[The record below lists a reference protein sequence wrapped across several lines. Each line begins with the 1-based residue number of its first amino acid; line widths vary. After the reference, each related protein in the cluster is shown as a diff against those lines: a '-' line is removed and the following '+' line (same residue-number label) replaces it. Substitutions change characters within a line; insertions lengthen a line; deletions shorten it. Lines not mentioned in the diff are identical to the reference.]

1 MQSYSIFGFCIVYF
15 EYFMAKH
22 TFESVFSELKKGK
35 YHPVYYFMG
44 EESFYID
51 RLTEYIAEHA
61 LPEEERGFNQTV
73 LYGLDTSMDAVV
85 NAARSFPMMA
95 ERQVII
101 VKEAQHIKNHDA
113 LSAYLRH
120 PQPTTVLV
128 FAHKNGSLDKRK
140 KIAAELERVG
150 VVVEFKKVREDQLP
164 VFVNNYLRGK
174 SMVADSKTVWMICEA
189 VGADLNRLA
198 GEIDKLMLGV
208 PAGSAMITP
217 EMVEENI
224 GVSKEYNNFELQ
236 NALVNRDVYKANK
249 IIGYFANNPKKNPIQ
264 LTLSVLFGFFSNV
277 MMAYYAPD
285 KSERGVAAFLDLKSV
300 WGVGDYL
307 TAMKN
312 YRAVHVM
319 EILHEIRLADAR
331 SKGGDA
337 VVVPD
342 GEIMRE
348 LLYKILH

>member
-1 MQSYSIFGFCIVYF
+1 
-15 EYFMAKH
+15 MAKH

-51 RLTEYIAEHA
+51 RLTDYIAEHA
-61 LPEEERGFNQTV
+61 LPEDERGFNQMV
-73 LYGLDTSMDAVV
+73 LYGLDTTMDAIVD
-85 NAARSFPMMA
+85 AARSFPMMA

-101 VKEAQHIKNHDA
+101 VKESQHLKDYDA

-128 FAHKNGSLDKRK
+128 FAHKNGSIDKRK
-140 KIAAELERVG
+140 KIAAELEKVA
-150 VVVEFKKVREDQLP
+150 VVVESKKMKDDQLP
-164 VFVNNYLRGK
+164 TFVNNYLRGK
-174 SMVADSKTVWMICEA
+174 GLVADSKTVGMICEA
-189 VGADLNRLA
+189 VGSDLNRLA
-198 GEIDKLMLGV
+198 GEIDKLVLSL
-208 PAGSAMITP
+208 PQGSSMITP
-217 EMVEENI
+217 EIVEDNI
-224 GVSKEYNNFELQ
+224 GISKEYNNFELQ
-236 NALVNRDVYKANK
+236 SALVNKDVYKANK
-249 IIGYFANNPKKNPIQ
+249 IIQYFANNPKKNPIQ

-285 KSERGVAAFLDLKSV
+285 KSERGVAGFLGLKST
-300 WGVGDYL
+300 WGVKDYI

-319 EILHEIRLADAR
+319 AILHEIRLADAR

-337 VVVPD
+337 VTVPD